1 MDRIIHIVDTG
12 VANMSSIEAGFQR
25 QGRSVVRSVD
35 PDVIATA
42 TAVVL
47 PGVGSFAAGI
57 DAIDRNDLRAAII
70 DRFDADRSTLAIC
83 LGLQMLCRGSA
94 EASGVIGL
102 GVIDADVEAMPPAAV
117 RPQMGWNRIEA
128 SGGPVLE
135 SGDAYFA
142 NGFALRTAPADWN
155 VSWSDDEGAFIAG
168 LERGRTIACQFHPE
182 ISGRFGAGILARWT
196 EAAFEAEVSTCV

>member
-1 MDRIIHIVDTG
+1 MDRSIYIVDTG
-12 VANMSSIEAGFQR
+12 VANMASIEAAFR
-25 QGRSVVRSVD
+25 RLEVSVVRGID
-35 PDVIATA
+35 PGVIATA

-47 PGVGSFAAGI
+47 PGVGSFSAGI
-57 DAIDRNDLRAAII
+57 DAIDRNDLRAAITN
-70 DRFDADRSTLAIC
+70 RLGADRSPLAIC

-94 EASGVIGL
+94 EAPGIIGL

-117 RPQMGWNRIEA
+117 RPQMGWNRVEA

-142 NGFALRTAPADWN
+142 NGFALRTAPAGWN
-155 VSWSDDEGAFIAG
+155 VSWSDDEGAFVGG
-168 LERGRTIACQFHPE
+168 LERGRTTACQFHPE

>member
-1 MDRIIHIVDTG
+1 MDRSIYIVDTG
-12 VANMSSIEAGFQR
+12 VANMASIEAAFR
-25 QGRSVVRSVD
+25 RLEVSVVRGID
-35 PDVIATA
+35 PGVIATA

-57 DAIDRNDLRAAII
+57 DAIDRNDLRAAIT
-70 DRFDADRSTLAIC
+70 DRLGADRSTLAIC

-94 EASGVIGL
+94 EAPGVIGL

-117 RPQMGWNRIEA
+117 RPQMGWNRVEA

-142 NGFALRTAPADWN
+142 NGFALRTAPAGWN
-155 VSWSDDEGAFIAG
+155 VSWSDDEGAFVG
-168 LERGRTIACQFHPE
+168 
-182 ISGRFGAGILARWT
+182 
-196 EAAFEAEVSTCV
+196 